1 MRLKKILF
9 EFLGLSIILGGFV
22 VILIITTSFILYGG
36 IILYENNLV
45 IAIFE
50 VICNYLTSESKMEKI
65 KDFRKCSEIK
75 YIKV

>member
-50 VICNYLTSESKMEKI
+50 VIITLYALIYIIIKFKEFYFKI
-65 KDFRKCSEIK
+65 K
-75 YIKV
+75 